1 MPNLRE
7 IMNRRNARLSLLLG
21 SAGLVAVLALME
33 APQRASAQSP
43 PLSDADLLITG
54 GRVVDGA
61 GGPWRQ
67 ANVAVKDDTI
77 VYVGNAPVKAK
88 KTIDARGMVVSPGFI
103 DMHEHSEFGLS
114 LDGRGLSMIT
124 QGVTT
129 GVLGEHLSAGP
140 VLGPA
145 VDDPMMVTPP
155 VKRTWTTLGGF
166 FDTLTKKGIGMNV
179 VSYVGAGQV
188 RASVMGYENR
198 TPTPAEMA
206 KMKDLIVQA
215 MHEGA
220 FGLSAGLV
228 YVPNSFD
235 TTAQM
240 IELAKVAASMGGI
253 YSVHM
258 RAGDPVDGLRE
269 TIAIAKGAHIPAEI
283 FHVGM
288 TVANKPQ
295 FAQVVEQARAQGID
309 ITANAYPYTVGWTYV
324 RQLIPVWA
332 QEGDATA
339 ITERL
344 KQPEMRAKVV
354 KELQAHP
361 GAYAKWTISSAN
373 PAFDGHTFQQIA
385 DSRHESVEEA
395 MVDFLVAQKAE
406 GFQIGPANPSMDQIE
421 AETFKQ
427 PWVDVGSDGIALPA
441 GVHTAFG
448 RPHPRSFGTFTRI
461 LADVVRKRHV
471 LTLEEAVRKMT
482 SQPAN
487 RLGIADRGLL
497 RQGMKADIVVFNP
510 DTVADTSTFAK
521 PDTYST
527 GIGWVLINGKPVV
540 ANGKPTNALPGRV
553 LHGPGYQ
560 PGHPNGG

>member
-1 MPNLRE
+1 MPNLYEVVGRRPR
-7 IMNRRNARLSLLLG
+7 IMTALL
-21 SAGLVAVLALME
+21 AFAAIVALLAIDGRPP
-33 APQRASAQSP
+33 AFAQSP
-43 PLSDADLLITG
+43 PAAEADLLIVH
-54 GRVVDGA
+54 GRVVDGS

-67 ANVAVKDDTI
+67 ANVAITGDTI
-77 VYVGNAPVKAK
+77 TYVGNAPVKAK
-88 KTIDARGMVVSPGFI
+88 KVIDATGKVVSPGFI

-114 LDGRGLSMIT
+114 FDGRGLSMIT

-155 VKRTWTTLGGF
+155 VRRTWTTLGGF
-166 FDTLTKKGIGMNV
+166 FDFLTKKGIGLNV

-198 TPTPAEMA
+198 TPTPQEMD
-206 KMKDLIVQA
+206 KMKQFIVQA

-235 TTAQM
+235 TTDQM
-240 IELAKVAASMGGI
+240 IELAKVAGGMGGI
-253 YSVHM
+253 YTVHM
-258 RAGDPVDGLRE
+258 RAGGGDRNAGLQE
-269 TIAIAKGAHIPAEI
+269 TVQIAKAANIPTEI

-288 TVANKPQ
+288 SVARDPDFVKI
-295 FAQVVEQARAQGID
+295 VEQARSNGID

-332 QEGDATA
+332 QEGNAAA
-339 ITERL
+339 ITARL
-344 KQPEMRAKVV
+344 QQPDVRARVVSEMSQRA
-354 KELQAHP
+354 
-361 GAYAKWTISSAN
+361 GDRYGKWTVSSAN
-373 PAFDGHTFQQIA
+373 TEFDGHTFQQIA
-385 DSRHESVEEA
+385 DSRHESVVEA
-395 MVDFLVAQKAE
+395 MVDFLIAQKAE
-406 GFQIGPANPSMDQIE
+406 GFQIGPEDTSVDQAE
-421 AETFKQ
+421 AEAFKY
-427 PWVDVGSDGIALPA
+427 PWIDVGSDGIALPA

-461 LADVVRKRHV
+461 LADVVRKRHI
-471 LTLEEAVRKMT
+471 LTLEQAIQKMT

-510 DTVADTSTFAK
+510 DTVSDTSTYAH
-521 PDTYST
+521 PDTYSK
-527 GIGWVLINGKPVV
+527 GVEWVLINGKPVV
-540 ANGKPTNALPGRV
+540 ADEKPTDALPGRV
-553 LHGPGYQ
+553 LHGPAYK
-560 PGHPNGG
+560 PGTL

>member
-1 MPNLRE
+1 MPNLRK
-7 IMNRRNARLSLLLG
+7 IMGFRATRLSLLLG
-21 SAGLVAVLALME
+21 SAGLLASLAFMD
-33 APQRASAQSP
+33 APLAQSP
-43 PLSDADLLITG
+43 PAEADLLIAG
-54 GRVVDGA
+54 GRVVDGS

-88 KTIDARGMVVSPGFI
+88 KVINAAGMVVSPGFI
-103 DMHEHSEFGLS
+103 DMHAHSEFGLS

-129 GVLGEHLSAGP
+129 EVLGEHLSAGP

-145 VDDPMMVTPP
+145 VDDPMMITPP
-155 VKRTWTTLGGF
+155 VKRSWTTLGGF
-166 FDTLTKKGIGMNV
+166 FDFLTKKGIGPNV

-206 KMKDLIVQA
+206 KMKALIVQA
-215 MHEGA
+215 MHQGA

-228 YVPNSFD
+228 YVPNSFN
-235 TTAQM
+235 TTAEM
-240 IELAKVAASMGGI
+240 IELAKVAAGMGGI

-258 RAGDPVDGLRE
+258 RAGNPEDGLRE

-288 TVANKPQ
+288 TVAHDPH
-295 FAQVVEQARAQGID
+295 FAEIVEQARAQGID

-332 QEGDATA
+332 QEGNAAA
-339 ITERL
+339 ITARL
-344 KQPEMRAKVV
+344 QQPDVRARAV
-354 KELQAHP
+354 KEMQAHP
-361 GAYAKWTISSAN
+361 GNYGKYTISSAN
-373 PAFDGHTFQQIA
+373 PAFDGHLFQQIA
-385 DSRHESVEEA
+385 DQRHEPVEAA
-395 MVDFLVAQKAE
+395 MIDFLVAQKAE
-406 GFQIGPANPSMDQIE
+406 GFQIGPADPSMDQVE
-421 AETFKQ
+421 AETFKY

-448 RPHPRSFGTFTRI
+448 RPHPRSFGTFTKI

-521 PDTYST
+521 PDTYSK
-527 GIGWVLINGKPVV
+527 GIGWVLINGKAVV
-540 ANGKPTNALPGRV
+540 ADAKPTNALPGQV
-553 LHGPGYQ
+553 LHGPGYK
-560 PGHPNGG
+560 PGTP

>member
-1 MPNLRE
+1 MPKLRNL
-7 IMNRRNARLSLLLG
+7 MGARRWRALLIPAATAAAFAAADVPR
-21 SAGLVAVLALME
+21 SAL
-33 APQRASAQSP
+33 AQSP
-43 PLSDADLLITG
+43 PAGEADLLIVG
-54 GRVVDGA
+54 GKVVDGS

-67 ANVAVKDDTI
+67 ANVAVAGDSI

-88 KTIDARGMVVSPGFI
+88 KTIDAGGMVVSPGFI

-114 LDGRGLSMIT
+114 MDGRGLSMVT

-155 VKRTWTTLGGF
+155 VKRSWTTLGGF
-166 FDTLTKKGIGMNV
+166 FDYLTRKGIGMNV

-198 TPTPAEMA
+198 NPTPAEMA
-206 KMKDLIVQA
+206 RMKDLIVQA

-235 TTAQM
+235 TTQQM
-240 IELAKVAASMGGI
+240 IDLAKVAAGMGGI

-258 RAGDPVDGLRE
+258 RAGKPEDGLRE

-288 TVANKPQ
+288 TVAHNPD
-295 FAQVVEQARAQGID
+295 FAQIVEQARAQGID

-332 QEGDATA
+332 QEGNASA
-339 ITERL
+339 ITTRL
-344 KQPEMRAKVV
+344 QKPDVRARVV
-354 KELQAHP
+354 KEMQAHP
-361 GAYAKWTISSAN
+361 ATPSYGQYTISSAN

-385 DSRHESVEEA
+385 DQRHESVEEA

-406 GFQIGPANPSMDQIE
+406 GFQIGPADPSMDQKE
-421 AETFKQ
+421 AETFKY

-471 LTLEEAVRKMT
+471 LTLEEAIRKMT

-521 PDTYST
+521 PDTYSK

-540 ANGKPTNALPGRV
+540 ADGKPTNALPGRV

-560 PGHPNGG
+560 PGSP

>member
-1 MPNLRE
+1 MRKISLK
-7 IMNRRNARLSLLLG
+7 LGLLLG
-21 SAGLVAVLALME
+21 SAALLAVAMDAPRTAL
-33 APQRASAQSP
+33 AQSP
-43 PLSDADLLITG
+43 PAGEADILIAN
-54 GRVVDGA
+54 GRVIDGS
-61 GGPWRQ
+61 GSPWRQ
-67 ANVAVKDDTI
+67 ANVAIKGDTI
-77 VYVGNAPVKAK
+77 VYVGNAPVKARR
-88 KTIDARGMVVSPGFI
+88 TINAAGRVVSPGFI
-103 DMHEHSEFGLS
+103 DMHQHSEFGLS
-114 LDGRGLSMIT
+114 FDGRGLSMVT

-166 FDTLTKKGIGMNV
+166 FDFLTKKGIGLNV

-188 RASVMGYENR
+188 RSSVMGYENR
-198 TPTPAEMA
+198 NPTPAEMA

-228 YVPNSFD
+228 YVPNSFNS
-235 TTAQM
+235 TAQM
-240 IELAKVAASMGGI
+240 IELAKVAAGMGGI

-258 RAGDPVDGLRE
+258 RAGDPVASLRE
-269 TIAIAKGAHIPAEI
+269 TIEIARGAHIPAEI

-288 TVANKPQ
+288 TVANNPK
-295 FAQVVEQARAQGID
+295 FADVVMQARAQGID

-332 QEGDATA
+332 QEGNAAA

-344 KQPEMRAKVV
+344 KKPENRARVV
-354 KELQAHP
+354 KEMQQESK
-361 GAYAKWTISSAN
+361 GAYGKWTISSAN
-373 PAFDGHTFQQIA
+373 LAFDGKTFQQVA
-385 DSRHESVEEA
+385 DARHESVEEA
-395 MVDFLVAQKAE
+395 MVDFLVEQKAE
-406 GFQIGPANPSMDQIE
+406 GFQIGPEDKAKDQLE

-427 PWVDVGSDGIALPA
+427 PWVDIGSDGIALPA

-448 RPHPRSFGTFTRI
+448 RPHPRSFGTFTKI

-471 LTLEEAVRKMT
+471 LTLEEAIRKMT

-497 RQGMKADIVVFNP
+497 RQGMKADVVVFNP

-521 PDTYST
+521 PDTYSK
-527 GIGWVLINGKPVV
+527 GIDWVLINGQAAV
-540 ANGKPTNALPGRV
+540 ADAKPTNALAGKV
-553 LHGPGYQ
+553 LRGPGYR
-560 PGHPNGG
+560 P